1 MKRTR
6 RLLAILLSALC
17 LINIKPIAT
26 IPICDNVIV
35 ANAATKI
42 AINKTKITLKK
53 KQAYQLKITGTKKKA
68 KWKSSNSEVVS
79 VDKNGKIYAKKK
91 GNATITA
98 TVGDKKLKCK
108 VTVQNAKSKTYYWVL
123 SGKVYHSTKDCPTLS
138 RSSNIQSGKQVPKG
152 RNACKVC
159 FK

>member
-1 MKRTR
+1 MKRTKK
-6 RLLAILLSALC
+6 LLAILLSALC
-17 LINIKPIAT
+17 IISINPVVA
-26 IPICDNVIV
+26 IPMCDNIIV

-53 KQAYQLKITGTKKKA
+53 SQAYQLKITGTKKSA
-68 KWKSSNSEVVS
+68 KWKSSNSDVVS
-79 VDKNGKIYAKKK
+79 VDKKGKIYAKKK
-91 GNATITA
+91 GTATITA
-98 TVGDKKLKCK
+98 TVNGKKLKCN
-108 VTVQNAKSKTYYWVL
+108 VTVKNAKGKTYYWVL

-152 RNACKVC
+152 RNACRVC